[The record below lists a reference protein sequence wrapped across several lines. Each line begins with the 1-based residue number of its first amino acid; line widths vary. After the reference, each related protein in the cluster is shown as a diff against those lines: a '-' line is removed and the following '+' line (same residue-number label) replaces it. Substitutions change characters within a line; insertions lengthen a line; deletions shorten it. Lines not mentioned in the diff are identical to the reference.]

1 MSVEIDLSGKNVLI
15 SGAGGDIGSEI
26 VLRFLEAGANCFCID
41 KSFKNFKK
49 LKIEK
54 SLLQKIIFIELDLEK
69 KEFFKNILNKINKKT
84 KIDILVNNAGF
95 TCSQKFSNYSLKN
108 WKKTIDINLT
118 TPFRLSQFVSKNL
131 MLSGG
136 SIINITSLAAEQ
148 GFPDNV
154 AYVASKGGLK
164 QLTKAMALDLAKKH
178 IRVNSVGPGYVKTR
192 MTKKSWI
199 NIKKRKNRSERIILK
214 RWAQPIDIA
223 NTCLFLGSSLANY
236 INGQEIYG
244 DGGWLSKGLK
254 NDNDKVIFIR
264 AYLRKINYFLFFKK
278 FENLIL

>member
-1 MSVEIDLSGKNVLI
+1 M
-15 SGAGGDIGSEI
+15 
-26 VLRFLEAGANCFCID
+26 
-41 KSFKNFKK
+41 
-49 LKIEK
+49 
-54 SLLQKIIFIELDLEK
+54 
-69 KEFFKNILNKINKKT
+69 
-84 KIDILVNNAGF
+84 
-95 TCSQKFSNYSLKN
+95 KN

-236 INGQEIYG
+236 INGQEIYV

-254 NDNDKVIFIR
+254 NDND
-264 AYLRKINYFLFFKK
+264 
-278 FENLIL
+278 